1 MKRSPGGSTSSN
13 RSPRHVTLRLRRLAV
28 AAVGGAVVVVT
39 ASSQVG
45 AAPVAV
51 VPAAAPATDTAETAS
66 TDYWAAPTELPQP
79 ATLAAAE
86 PSVER
91 AARALARGGAARTV
105 AAISAP
111 DEAAL
116 TDIPAP
122 ALAAYQ
128 RAAAVID
135 EAMPSCALDWELLAA
150 IGRVESDHGRFGG
163 SALSTGG
170 VAKPAIIGV
179 PLTGGEGTRRV
190 ADSDAGELD
199 GDKVLDRAV
208 GPMQFI
214 PSTWSVVGVDA
225 DGDGERNPQ
234 DVDDAALAAA
244 VYLCGDG
251 DDLSTAAGRKAAVL
265 TYNNSSSYVATVL
278 ALRSAYSQGDPATTV
293 PTVST
298 VDLGTGSTTAA
309 PDGAAPLTGQAQD
322 AADRQKVADE
332 RAAADKV
339 SKAAGPGAGR
349 GQGAGGGQG
358 KADDRDRISKV
369 DQDRGEGRD
378 KGRDKDRDDDL
389 VSSGENVPRSGGGK
403 GGNGGT
409 QPVDPE
415 TPVDPADPETPV
427 EPADPETPVDPG
439 TSDEP
444 TPTPTPA
451 PAPVP
456 EPVLLCAPEL
466 QELTLADGTP
476 VLVADLVAEL
486 GAGLVEDPATVIAQV
501 GEALVDTEYNS
512 VACVAELTALAGL

>member
-13 RSPRHVTLRLRRLAV
+13 RSSRHVTLRLRRLAV

-39 ASSQVG
+39 ATSQVG

-51 VPAAAPATDTAETAS
+51 VPAAAPAAETAETAS

-86 PSVER
+86 PAVER
-91 AARALARGGAARTV
+91 AARAAARGGSSRTV
-105 AAISAP
+105 AAIGAP

-122 ALAAYQ
+122 ALSAYQ

-163 SALSTGG
+163 SVLSARG
-170 VAKPAIIGV
+170 VAKPSIIGV
-179 PLTGGEGTRRV
+179 PLTGGEGTRRIS
-190 ADSDAGELD
+190 DSDAGELD

-234 DVDDAALAAA
+234 DIDDAALAAA

-251 DDLSTAAGRKAAVL
+251 DDLSTVGGREAAVL

-278 ALRSAYSQGDPATTV
+278 ALRSAYAQGDPATTV

-298 VDLGTGSTTAA
+298 VDLGTGSAATA
-309 PDGAAPLTGQAQD
+309 PEGAAPLTGQAQD
-322 AADRQKVADE
+322 AADQQMVAEE
-332 RAAADKV
+332 RDAADKV
-339 SKAAGPGAGR
+339 SKATGPRGAG
-349 GQGAGGGQG
+349 Q
-358 KADDRDRISKV
+358 DRDDQGRDRGDRPAKGGTV
-369 DQDRGEGRD
+369 RADQDRD
-378 KGRDKDRDDDL
+378 QDL
-389 VSSGENVPRSGGGK
+389 DSSGENVPR
-403 GGNGGT
+403 GNGGGA
-409 QPVDPE
+409 QPEAPVDPE
-415 TPVDPADPETPV
+415 TPVDPENPV
-427 EPADPETPVDPG
+427 EPTDPVQTPDP
-439 TSDEP
+439 TASPAPAAPSP
-444 TPTPTPA
+444 TAPA
-451 PAPVP
+451 PAP
-456 EPVLLCAPEL
+456 EPEL
-466 QELTLADGTP
+466 VLPSSPDLVELTLASGT
-476 VLVADLVAEL
+476 VVTVADLVADPTLVPEDQVAAAFEA
-486 GAGLVEDPATVIAQV
+486 AGYDPVV
-501 GEALVDTEYNS
+501 GL
-512 VACVAELTALAGL
+512 AELAELAAL